1 MSMDAVASEAGVTKP
16 TVYRRW
22 SSKADLAT
30 AALAELQGD
39 ERHPS
44 TGSAASD
51 LRVIL
56 SSLQR
61 TLFRPDGLAIVGAV
75 MVEERHTPELITLF
89 RERVVHPRRA
99 MLRQVLEE
107 AEARGDL
114 RPGRG
119 HRRRGH
125 DAHRL
130 VLRPLPHGRQDASDL
145 GPPDRRYGLE
155 WNRQGGATASS
166 RSPGVALG
174 ARGSC
179 TSDLAYNTAMRAD
192 RLPRNAVPQPPAAGA
207 DPDHPALRTLFN
219 NV

>member
-1 MSMDAVASEAGVTKP
+1 MIPSSDTVRSTGPGRPRDPEVNKAILKAALRQLAHDGYARMSMDAVASEAGVTKP

-61 TLFRPDGLAIVGAV
+61 TLFRPDGLAIIGAV

-99 MLRQVLEE
+99 MLRHVLEK

-114 RPGRG
+114 RPDADIDAAVTMLIGSFYAHCLTGDKMPRTWA
-119 HRRRGH
+119 RRIVNTVWNGI
-125 DAHRL
+125 AK
-130 VLRPLPHGRQDASDL
+130 AA
-145 GPPDRRYGLE
+145 PPRR
-155 WNRQGGATASS
+155 TAR
-166 RSPGVALG
+166 RS
-174 ARGSC
+174 
-179 TSDLAYNTAMRAD
+179 
-192 RLPRNAVPQPPAAGA
+192 
-207 DPDHPALRTLFN
+207 
-219 NV
+219 

>member
-1 MSMDAVASEAGVTKP
+1 MIPATETTGSGRPGRPRDPGINKAILKAALRQLAHDGYARMSMDAVASEAGVTKP

-114 RPGRG
+114 RPHADIDAAVTMLIGSFYAHCLTGDKMPRTWARRIVDTVWNG
-119 HRRRGH
+119 IAKAAPRRR
-125 DAHRL
+125 AAR
-130 VLRPLPHGRQDASDL
+130 RAS
-145 GPPDRRYGLE
+145 R
-155 WNRQGGATASS
+155 
-166 RSPGVALG
+166 
-174 ARGSC
+174 
-179 TSDLAYNTAMRAD
+179 
-192 RLPRNAVPQPPAAGA
+192 
-207 DPDHPALRTLFN
+207 
-219 NV
+219 